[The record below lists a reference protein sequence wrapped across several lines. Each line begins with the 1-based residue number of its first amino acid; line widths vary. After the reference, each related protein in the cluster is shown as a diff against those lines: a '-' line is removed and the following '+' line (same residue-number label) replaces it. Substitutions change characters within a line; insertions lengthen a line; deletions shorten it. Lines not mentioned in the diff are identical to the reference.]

1 VSAPDFVAIG
11 HVTLDRFGGPV
22 RDRAHRLRPGGAA
35 LYAAVTAHRLGLSVG
50 LLTSH
55 ADDFPLDLI
64 PPAIEVVTVPA
75 GDTTTFEHRTDEEG
89 RTLLVHATANPISAA
104 HLPDDWADA
113 TIVLLAPVAA
123 EVDPQLASRFADA
136 TVGAAMQGWLRRSG
150 EDDVV
155 TPAAWYPPAWL
166 LDRVAALFMSVDD
179 VQGLE
184 DDVTEWLQRV
194 PVAVLTA
201 GRTGALLYVSGD
213 RYEIPALP
221 TEEVDPTGAGDV
233 FAATFLVRHHAGDD
247 PWEAA
252 RAAACAA
259 AMSVCGEGF
268 SSVPTARGL
277 ASALA
282 DYRRLRDAAP

>member
-1 VSAPDFVAIG
+1 VSAPDFIAIG
-11 HVTLDRFGGPV
+11 HVTFDRFGETV
-22 RDRAHRLRPGGAA
+22 RPGGSG

-55 ADDFPLDLI
+55 GDDFPLDVI
-64 PPAIEVVTVPA
+64 PPAIEVVSVPA
-75 GDTTTFEHRTDEEG
+75 AETTTFEHRYDEEG
-89 RTLLVHATANPISAA
+89 RRTLIVHATAAPITVE
-104 HLPDDWADA
+104 HLPDDWRDA
-113 TIVLLAPVAA
+113 PLVLLAPVAA
-123 EVDPQLASRFADA
+123 EVDPNLAAQFPDA
-136 TVGAAMQGWLRRSG
+136 AVGVSMQGWLRQSG
-150 EDDVV
+150 ADHVV
-155 TPAAWYPPAWL
+155 TPVAWHPPAWL
-166 LDRVAALFMSVDD
+166 LDQVAALFMSVND
-179 VQGLE
+179 VEGLE

-201 GRTGALLYVSGD
+201 GRAGALLYVSGD
-213 RYEIPALP
+213 RYDIPALP
-221 TEEVDPTGAGDV
+221 TEEVDTTGAGDV
-233 FAATFLVRHHAGDD
+233 FAATFLVRQRAGDD

-259 AMSVCGEGF
+259 AMSICGEGF

>member
-1 VSAPDFVAIG
+1 MSAPDFVAIG
-11 HVTLDRFGGPV
+11 HVTLDRFGDAV
-22 RDRAHRLRPGGAA
+22 RPGGAA
-35 LYAAVTAHRLGLSVG
+35 LYAAVTAQRLGLSVG

-55 ADDFPLDLI
+55 APDFPLDVV

-75 GDTTTFEHRTDEEG
+75 SDTTVFEHRLEDDE
-89 RTLLVHATANPISAA
+89 RTLLVHATAEMITAA

-113 TIVLLAPVAA
+113 TMALLAPVAA
-123 EVDPQLASRFADA
+123 EVDPQLAARFPDA
-136 TVGAAMQGWLRRSG
+136 SVGAAMQGWLRQSG

-155 TPAAWYPPAWL
+155 TPAAWQPPAWL
-166 LDRVAALFMSVDD
+166 LDRVAAIFMSLED
-179 VQGLE
+179 VRGLE

-194 PVAVLTA
+194 PIAVLTA
-201 GRTGALLYVSGD
+201 ARAGALLYVSGD

-221 TEEVDPTGAGDV
+221 TEEVDRTGAGDV
-233 FAATFLVRHHAGDD
+233 FAATFLVRQCAGDD

-259 AMSVCGEGF
+259 AMSVCGQGF
-268 SSVPTARGL
+268 RSVPTARGL
-277 ASALA
+277 AAALA